1 MADEP
6 RVQTERRGHVL
17 VMTLNRPA
25 KRNAFDERMFRALCE
40 AYTELETEPELRCGV
55 LLANGPHF
63 TAGADL
69 SDIAFKIMDGVELLD
84 PGLVNP
90 WNTGGVP
97 RETPVVAAAHGRC
110 FTLGI
115 ELLLAADVRIA
126 DETARFAQTEV
137 MGGILPFG
145 GATSRLVRTAGWGNA
160 MRWMLTGEDFDAV
173 EALRI
178 GLVQEIVPAG
188 QHAERALALAE
199 RIADQAPLGVRAT
212 MRSAMVA
219 VTQGDDACHAGLSAQ
234 IRQLLTTE
242 DARIGMTAFLARTK
256 AEFVGR

>member
-1 MADEP
+1 MADER
-6 RVQTERRGHVL
+6 RVRTERRGHVL
-17 VMTLNRPA
+17 VMTLNRVD
-25 KRNAFDERMFRALCE
+25 KRNAFDEGMFRALCE
-40 AYTELETEPELRCGV
+40 TYTELETDPGLRCGV
-55 LLANGPHF
+55 LFGDGPHF
-63 TAGADL
+63 TAGADIA
-69 SDIAFKIMDGVELLD
+69 DIAFKIMDGIELLD
-84 PGLVNP
+84 PDLVNP

-97 RETPVVAAAHGRC
+97 RLTPVVAAAHGRC

-145 GATSRLVRTAGWGNA
+145 GATSRFVRTAGWGNA
-160 MRWMLTGEDFDAV
+160 MRWMLTGEEFDAA
-173 EALRI
+173 EALRF

-188 QHAERALALAE
+188 QHVTRALELAE
-199 RIADQAPLGVRAT
+199 RIAEQAPLGVRAT
-212 MRSAMVA
+212 MQSAMVA

-242 DARIGMTAFLARTK
+242 DARIGMKAFLSRTK
-256 AEFVGR
+256 AEFIGR